1 MTYKGLAKGRI
12 IELEEPLPFCE
23 GQPVTVSIEPFHPE
37 QQPGS
42 PQAILKVLRDLPN
55 IQTEDVDE
63 LEQLIKRGSLP
74 IRLEGSLAEKKR
86 AMSDDLSARHQC
98 FQRQ

>member
-12 IELEEPLPFCE
+12 IELEEPLPFSE
-23 GQPVTVSIEPFHPE
+23 GQPVTVSIESFHPE

-63 LEQLIKRGSLP
+63 LEQVIERD
-74 IRLEGSLAEKKR
+74 RLR
-86 AMSDDLSARHQC
+86 ARIQGE
-98 FQRQ
+98 